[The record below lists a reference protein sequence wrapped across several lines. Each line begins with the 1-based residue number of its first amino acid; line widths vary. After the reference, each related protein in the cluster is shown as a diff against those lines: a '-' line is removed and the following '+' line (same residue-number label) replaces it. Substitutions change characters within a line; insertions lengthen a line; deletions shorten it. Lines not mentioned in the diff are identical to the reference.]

1 MERDATGPGL
11 DRVGITWDLRGGSA
25 WAGGAVF
32 VDAAL
37 RAGLRHQRKLALA
50 VGDLSLAAVR
60 PLGDVVLSQEGFG
73 HDFSVVLAV
82 DEDSLVHVSARQGQG
97 HLWLATRNAELLD
110 TLAACLSDCLRA
122 PAPPQDSVVLSL
134 WSQEYGRPTKTRRR
148 ITAQPWTALR
158 ENYAAA
164 TARSLDDLMAA
175 REPGAGG
182 LLLWHGAP
190 GTGKTHA
197 LRTLAR
203 EWSAWCDVHVLLDP
217 ETFLGDGAGYLVS
230 ALHDEGETRDRW
242 RLFVLEDAGELLGV
256 DARQRSGAHAVSR
269 LLNLTDGLTGLG
281 LKALVLV
288 TTNEPLV
295 QLHPAVA
302 RPGRT
307 WAQVEFGPLPAQAAG
322 DWLAARGAVARVESP
337 ATLAELYA
345 LARGETLDTPAK
357 VGFG

>member
-1 MERDATGPGL
+1 MERNASGPGL
-11 DRVGITWDLRGGSA
+11 DRVAITWDLRGGSA
-25 WAGGAVF
+25 WIGGAVF
-32 VDAAL
+32 TGAAM
-37 RAGLRHQRKLALA
+37 RAGLRHQRKVALA

-60 PLGDVVLSQEGFG
+60 PLGDVVLAQEGFG

-82 DEDSLVHVSARQGQG
+82 DEDSLVHVSACDGQG
-97 HLWLATRNAELLD
+97 HLWLATRTADLLD
-110 TLAACLSDCLRA
+110 TLAASLADCLRA

-134 WSQEYGRPTKTRRR
+134 WSQDYGRPNKTRRR
-148 ITAQPWTALR
+148 IPAQPWTALR
-158 ENYAAA
+158 ENYAAGS
-164 TARSLDDLMAA
+164 ARALDDLVAA
-175 REPGAGG
+175 TQPGAGG

-230 ALHDEGETRDRW
+230 ALRDDGEARDRW

-288 TTNEPLV
+288 TTNDPLV

-307 WAQVEFGPLPAQAAG
+307 WAQVEFGPLPAPEAR
-322 DWLAARGAVARVESP
+322 DWLAARGADARVEGA

-345 LARGETLDTPAK
+345 LARGEALDAPAK
-357 VGFG
+357 VGFA

>member
-1 MERDATGPGL
+1 MQPNAIGPGP
-11 DRVGITWDLRGGSA
+11 DRVAVTWELRGGSV

-37 RAGLRHQRKLALA
+37 RAGLCHQRKLALA
-50 VGDLSLAAVR
+50 VGDLSLAAIR

-73 HDFSVVLAV
+73 HDFSVVLAL
-82 DEDSLVHVSARQGQG
+82 DEDSLVHVSAREGQGQ
-97 HLWLATRNAELLD
+97 LWLATRTAELLD
-110 TLAACLSDCLRA
+110 TLSASLSDCLRA
-122 PAPPQDSVVLSL
+122 PAPPEDSVVLSL
-134 WSQEYGRPTKTRRR
+134 WSQDYGRPTRARRR
-148 ITAQPWTALR
+148 IAAQPWRALR

-164 TARSLDDLMAA
+164 TARALDDLMAA
-175 REPGAGG
+175 TEPGAGG
-182 LLLWHGAP
+182 LLLWYGAP

-203 EWSAWCDVHVLLDP
+203 EWSAWCDVHAVLDP

-230 ALHDEGETRDRW
+230 ALRDDGETGERW

-256 DARQRSGAHAVSR
+256 DARQRSGAQAVSR

-288 TTNEPLV
+288 TTNDPLV

-307 WAQVEFGPLPAQAAG
+307 WAQVEFGPLPAQAAR
-322 DWLAARGAVARVESP
+322 DWLAARGAGARVDGA
-337 ATLAELYA
+337 ATLAELFA
-345 LARGETLDTPAK
+345 LTRGEALDAPAK
-357 VGFG
+357 VGFA

>member
-1 MERDATGPGL
+1 MERNAIGPGL
-11 DRVGITWDLRGGSA
+11 DRVAVTWDLRGGSA
-25 WAGGAVF
+25 WIGGAVF
-32 VDAAL
+32 TDAAL
-37 RAGLRHQRKLALA
+37 RAGLRHQRKVALA
-50 VGDLSLAAVR
+50 VGDLSLAALR
-60 PLGDVVLSQEGFG
+60 PLGDVVISQEGFG

-82 DEDSLVHVSARQGQG
+82 DEDSLVHVSARDGQGQ
-97 HLWLATRNAELLD
+97 LWLATRTAELLD
-110 TLAACLSDCLRA
+110 TLSASLGDCLRA
-122 PAPPQDSVVLSL
+122 PAPPQGSVVLSL
-134 WSQEYGRPTKTRRR
+134 WSQDYGRPNKTRRR
-148 ITAQPWTALR
+148 IPAQPWTALR
-158 ENYAAA
+158 ENYAAGP
-164 TARSLDDLMAA
+164 ARALDDLMAA
-175 REPGAGG
+175 TGPGAGG

-230 ALHDEGETRDRW
+230 ALRDDGENRDRW

-288 TTNEPLV
+288 TTNDPLV

-322 DWLAARGAVARVESP
+322 DWLAARGADARVEGA

-345 LARGETLDTPAK
+345 LARGEVFDAPAR